1 MIDLLMCRFA
11 ESTPPQAPQGQPPE
25 EEFDESSVK
34 DEVNDVVTNIMP
46 WLISLLLHVAVIIVA
61 LVVVWGLEVQL
72 SEEKVI
78 VPDIRLGDNPGA
90 PIAVS
95 QQQEQQTSSSRRTNS
110 RTKVQ
115 TRSTVTTTEK
125 ADMSEI
131 GVAGAVQAS
140 ANPFGIGPNVG
151 DGFNVGLFGNGGNA
165 RSVSFV
171 IDSSGSL
178 LDTMPFV
185 INELKDALG
194 KLHPKQTFTIVFFQ
208 DGKVVECNAPRAGL
222 KPATK
227 ENISK
232 ALEWLDGN
240 AVSPAGRTDPTE
252 AVKRA
257 LRYEPEMLILL
268 SDNIVSNRQFG
279 LNPPD
284 LITLFTD
291 PQINK
296 RPTVINTIQ
305 FLYPDQAEEY
315 GERPTMEII
324 SDKTGGKYKFVS
336 AKDLGIQ

>member
-1 MIDLLMCRFA
+1 M
-11 ESTPPQAPQGQPPE
+11 
-25 EEFDESSVK
+25 K
-34 DEVNDVVTNIMP
+34 
-46 WLISLLLHVAVIIVA
+46 
-61 LVVVWGLEVQL
+61 
-72 SEEKVI
+72 
-78 VPDIRLGDNPGA
+78 
-90 PIAVS
+90 
-95 QQQEQQTSSSRRTNS
+95 TSSSRRTDS

-115 TRSTVTTTEK
+115 TRSTVTTTAKSNPTELG
-125 ADMSEI
+125 I
-131 GVAGAVQAS
+131 AGAVQAS

-165 RSVSFV
+165 KSVAFV

-185 INELKDALG
+185 IMELKDALA

-208 DGKVVECNAPRAGL
+208 DGKVIECNQPRAGL

-227 ENISK
+227 ENILK
-232 ALEWLDGN
+232 AVEWLDGN
-240 AVSPAGRTDPTE
+240 TISPSGRTDPTE

-268 SDNIVSNRQFG
+268 SDNIVGNRQFG
-279 LNPPD
+279 LQPED

-305 FLYPDQAEEY
+305 FLYPDQATTY
-315 GERPTMEII
+315 GEQPTLKVI
-324 SDKTGGKYKFVS
+324 SEKTGGKYKFVS